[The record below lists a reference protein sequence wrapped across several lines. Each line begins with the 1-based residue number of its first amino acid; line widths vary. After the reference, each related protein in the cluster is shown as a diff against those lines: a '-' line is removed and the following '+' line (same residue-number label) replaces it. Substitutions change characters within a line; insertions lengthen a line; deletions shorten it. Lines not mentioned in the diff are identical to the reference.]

1 MFTIIVTT
9 ILVSAFI
16 ILFFEP
22 NWGLQNKKKN
32 KIKKKKEKPDS
43 TIDGFIE
50 DTDDAFI
57 NPRFPTQLIKRD
69 AEGNIKPVLGDIGT
83 FVPYSSI
90 PEYHWLHGFSHKKA
104 K

>member
-1 MFTIIVTT
+1 MCFEHHYNFQSHIHKQNLFDD
-9 ILVSAFI
+9 LVFV
-16 ILFFEP
+16 
-22 NWGLQNKKKN
+22 LQNKKKN
-32 KIKKKKEKPDS
+32 KKKREKPDS